1 MDGSTRA
8 NINSP
13 KSLREEHKQ
22 EKWPTDWS
30 RLEQRQTISDH
41 LQQVGCM
48 HERVGTPVGS
58 ISTQDFDSMTEMTV
72 QEKVEHW
79 NQAGCFTWVTLIP
92 FWVSRAS
99 VGTPYEYE
107 INNIYDFEYW
117 T

>member
-22 EKWPTDWS
+22 EKWPIDWS
-30 RLEQRQTISDH
+30 RLEQRQTIYVH
-41 LQQVGCM
+41 PQQVGCM
-48 HERVGTPVGS
+48 HERVGTPLGS

-79 NQAGCFTWVTLIP
+79 NQAGCFTRITLIP
-92 FWVSRAS
+92 FCVSR
-99 VGTPYEYE
+99 V
-107 INNIYDFEYW
+107 
-117 T
+117 